1 MSTSFIFDNYKR
13 FNKFSSLAGDEGSP
27 LLLLEADGSWTQ
39 IGIFSYQFSLGCDR
53 GWPPVYTRVTSY
65 LDWIAA
71 NSDVVIRETWE

>member
-1 MSTSFIFDNYKR
+1 MIF
-13 FNKFSSLAGDEGSP
+13 FSLAGDEGSP

-65 LDWIAA
+65 LDWIAS